1 VFGGMS
7 HLEGEPHAW
16 RAELWMAIVGPIV
29 SLLIGGVCI
38 ALASFALAG
47 EGAFAADPLEAIR
60 GLGPGATLML
70 WLGPVNIVLALF
82 NLVPAFPL
90 DGVRVGEI
98 MKAEFA
104 TVPADLPVQ
113 RSSMITS

>member
-1 VFGGMS
+1 
-7 HLEGEPHAW
+7 
-16 RAELWMAIVGPIV
+16 
-29 SLLIGGVCI
+29 
-38 ALASFALAG
+38 
-47 EGAFAADPLEAIR
+47 
-60 GLGPGATLML
+60 
-70 WLGPVNIVLALF
+70 
-82 NLVPAFPL
+82 VPAFPL